1 MCWNQKIQN
10 TCLTT
15 KHCPSI
21 LLNSICSFLKFLVPL
36 HKEPTLQMLTLR
48 TKRIETGTCKEM
60 INQTLFTVVS
70 FFSGTCRRAEYQY
83 IKKKK
88 GGFKPPGIQIIQVF
102 RACITQMTKDLAKT
116 WTPSHCCELLFLYT
130 NIPNK

>member
-1 MCWNQKIQN
+1 
-10 TCLTT
+10 
-15 KHCPSI
+15 
-21 LLNSICSFLKFLVPL
+21 
-36 HKEPTLQMLTLR
+36 MLTLR

-102 RACITQMTKDLAKT
+102 LG
-116 WTPSHCCELLFLYT
+116 LYHT
-130 NIPNK
+130 NDQGFGQNLDT